1 MREQSIGV
9 CIYKYT
15 YTYFIYMIYKL
26 HKVDS
31 TIQKGARRGKI
42 IILCWGENLDLE
54 QILKLVNF
62 IFNMLLLSFWA
73 SSPL

>member
-42 IILCWGENLDLE
+42 IILCWGE
-54 QILKLVNF
+54 KSRSRANF
-62 IFNMLLLSFWA
+62 KVSEFYL
-73 SSPL
+73 